1 MTRPGLKVAGLIL
14 AGASGGVAAYEMMV
28 PLLSQ
33 SPRLAAGGGAASP
46 LAGAAQPAAAG
57 AIPGLREAG
66 RSHASAAALLHPG
79 EWLCPSSWMAWED
92 ELWVA
97 ARPAAGSRP
106 ISATLAMGAGAVAA
120 RGHTSP
126 RRHSR
131 PHCLSRPARDRWIR
145 AKKPLARSSATRV
158 GFTAH
163 YSSLRWRR

>member
-66 RSHASAAALLHPG
+66 RSHASSAALLLPG
-79 EWLCPSSWMAWED
+79 EIELGLPVLQLRSGPRKRLLQLCARKVLLRLEIGAPLLFQLPLRLATVGLPLRKARRQ
-92 ELWVA
+92 LW
-97 ARPAAGSRP
+97 P
-106 ISATLAMGAGAVAA
+106 
-120 RGHTSP
+120 
-126 RRHSR
+126 
-131 PHCLSRPARDRWIR
+131 
-145 AKKPLARSSATRV
+145 
-158 GFTAH
+158 
-163 YSSLRWRR
+163 